1 MQGKFLITYTIKK
14 DNEKASHAADC
25 FFTKYGFEK
34 EDQKR
39 LLSLCPVLPGG
50 QNLGQSDMPAVH
62 HRIRSDCFSCWAS
75 SLRRFS
81 SASSPTQPTSR

>member
-34 EDQKR
+34 EEDQSTY
-39 LLSLCPVLPGG
+39 LSKSEKYTLREIQDALC
-50 QNLGQSDMPAVH
+50 N
-62 HRIRSDCFSCWAS
+62 IRCHIKNHQEEHITLYYAKDDKIV
-75 SLRRFS
+75 RG
-81 SASSPTQPTSR
+81 